1 MNKKNII
8 AIWTIIISI
17 GVILV
22 CTLTLLGI
30 TKSKNTVENGL
41 KALPKPQIT
50 GGSRGELGIDKN
62 INEST
67 IDDYLGRPDSIYR
80 DMRLLED
87 PATYENIGGDR
98 FLSGYVKGFEIIS
111 LPYLIP
117 VEGLP
122 EEVGDTYIGDTLFSI
137 NEEGKYIANYTE
149 SMDILEYIFPK
160 DKNIFIMCGGGG
172 YAFMMKNLLV
182 NLGWNENKIYN
193 VGGYWYYDGKNNIN
207 VKRNIDGEDVYDFWK
222 VLYHDIDFSKLH
234 KIEQ

>member
-80 DMRLLED
+80 DMRLFKKKL
-87 PATYENIGGDR
+87 IR
-98 FLSGYVKGFEIIS
+98 FYLSFYCVLFF
-111 LPYLIP
+111 
-117 VEGLP
+117 
-122 EEVGDTYIGDTLFSI
+122 TLTSI
-137 NEEGKYIANYTE
+137 KIWYSYF
-149 SMDILEYIFPK
+149 LIFPRPS
-160 DKNIFIMCGGGG
+160 I
-172 YAFMMKNLLV
+172 
-182 NLGWNENKIYN
+182 
-193 VGGYWYYDGKNNIN
+193 
-207 VKRNIDGEDVYDFWK
+207 
-222 VLYHDIDFSKLH
+222 
-234 KIEQ
+234 